1 MLVLLLS
8 MLAVSVNPSELDNI
22 RWTGRVYAP
31 TRTDFSI
38 LLLWSLLW
46 SIAAKFIFL
55 EIYVG
60 VFET

>member
-38 LLLWSLLW
+38 LLLWS
-46 SIAAKFIFL
+46 IAAKFIFL